1 MTAST
6 RSVTPISSGA
16 VTCPGAR
23 SVMEA
28 FVDGEL
34 SPEQTLELEGHL
46 EDCVSCRASA
56 DFLRVL
62 SATVKEVVHFPTA
75 IPAVPKTTST
85 ALAHKNGLAH
95 NDRAEIGPAP
105 FMTRLEL
112 AIDAEIER
120 EVTAEQP
127 SRGAWLTKM
136 AAFAAAA
143 SATLWFGVRTFGPD
157 VSSFAGRQP
166 SPDQGRTSG
175 SMNAV
180 RSGNSE
186 DEVITLEGALDR
198 LIDYHSSPPQPQV
211 TSVDLLPVLE
221 PDVGVRMQLPKLD
234 AYGARWEGAS
244 LVPVRNHRAASFRYQ
259 LPKNRVTLYVFNA
272 SRMRVQDSQVLVRE
286 TPQPQPQPHPVY
298 FGQWRGYN
306 VAAKENRGVG
316 YALATDMEGPAVARM
331 IHDIH

>member
-1 MTAST
+1 MTSPT
-6 RSVTPISSGA
+6 RSELPIVSGN
-16 VTCPGAR
+16 VNCQSAR

-46 EDCVSCRASA
+46 DNCIHCQESA

-62 SATVKEVVHFPTA
+62 SATIKQVIHVSPELPTLSNA
-75 IPAVPKTTST
+75 SSS
-85 ALAHKNGLAH
+85 ALLTPNQLEE
-95 NDRAEIGPAP
+95 AERPS
-105 FMTRLEL
+105 FSSRLEQ
-112 AIDAEIER
+112 AIEAEIER
-120 EVTAEQP
+120 EATADHP
-127 SRGAWLTKM
+127 SRGVWLTKM

-143 SATLWFGVRTFGPD
+143 GATLWFGVRTFGPD

-166 SPDQGRTSG
+166 APDQNRTAG
-175 SMNAV
+175 SVNAV

-244 LVPVRNHRAASFRYQ
+244 LVPVRNQRAASFRYQ

-316 YALATDMEGPAVARM
+316 YALATDMDGPAVARM

>member
-1 MTAST
+1 MTAPI
-6 RSVTPISSGA
+6 RSVTPIASSA
-16 VTCPGAR
+16 VTCTGAR

-34 SPEQTLELEGHL
+34 SPEQTLGLEGHL
-46 EDCVSCRASA
+46 EDCVNCRASA

-62 SATVKEVVHFPTA
+62 SATVKEVVHFPTT
-75 IPAVPKTTST
+75 VPVVAKTTST
-85 ALAHKNGLAH
+85 DLTHKNGAAH
-95 NDRAEIGPAP
+95 SNRADVSPAP

-112 AIDAEIER
+112 ALDAEIER
-120 EVTAEQP
+120 EVAAEQP

-143 SATLWFGVRTFGPD
+143 SATLWFGVRTFGPE

-166 SPDQGRTSG
+166 SPDQGRSSG

-244 LVPVRNHRAASFRYQ
+244 LVPVRNQRAASFRYQ

-316 YALATDMEGPAVARM
+316 YALATDMDGPAVARM